1 MCLAVESRGL
11 IECTDRKC
19 VSSERSPSVFLG
31 FRTSKFSSRTCA
43 FASAQAYRS
52 RAVSETLHQKGTATI
67 GAAVVMAG
75 RQRQRP
81 IGRAAHNRP
90 DTALRAAFH
99 DLPALTSAASRRAA
113 PFGKKLVVAI
123 SPFGIGT
130 KPRMMP
136 RGSIWRMPPSRKAE
150 AYKLPLTS

>member
-99 DLPALTSAASRRAA
+99 DLPSLTSAASGPPIAAA
-113 PFGKKLVVAI
+113 PFGKRHSVVQT
-123 SPFGIGT
+123 P
-130 KPRMMP
+130 
-136 RGSIWRMPPSRKAE
+136 
-150 AYKLPLTS
+150 AYSADMSLPV